1 MNAKSRVT
9 SLWVLLIIQSVCALF
24 FLGDAIADWMGLE
37 QRLGARTDTVEM
49 LVVVAL
55 ICGLALTAR
64 ELRQVLG
71 RQKRMAQQLKA
82 ASGAFSELLEEHF
95 EAWAL
100 TPSEREVALLSIKGL
115 SIAETATVRD
125 TKEGTVKAQC
135 NAIYRKANVSGRTQL
150 LSLFIEELLSDDQPL
165 TQRQEHS

>member
-1 MNAKSRVT
+1 VNAKGRVT

-49 LVVVAL
+49 LVVIAL